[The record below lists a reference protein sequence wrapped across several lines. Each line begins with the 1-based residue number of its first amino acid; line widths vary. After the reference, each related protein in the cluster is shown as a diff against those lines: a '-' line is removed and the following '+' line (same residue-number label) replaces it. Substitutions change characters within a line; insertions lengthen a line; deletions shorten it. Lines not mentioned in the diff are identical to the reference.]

1 MHLFRTHPCLVN
13 SRMRLLL
20 LVINLIFKC
29 CKFTL
34 IPLKIG
40 YALGNLGIELSSL
53 SLKFTLLLF
62 GISLAFDELV
72 IELLLKHVDLEVML
86 LSQHLFIKKGFLL
99 LDQRI
104 ELGSFYL
111 PDSELPRNVIQAFV
125 QKE

>member
-1 MHLFRTHPCLVN
+1 
-13 SRMRLLL
+13 MRLHL

-29 CKFTL
+29 CKFNL

-53 SLKFTLLLF
+53 SLEFTLLLF

-111 PDSELPRNVIQAFV
+111 PDSELPRNVI
-125 QKE
+125 